1 MQSRSNHRTGD
12 NNAPFRRA
20 DRGGPLHSGVWS
32 AGEPDSG
39 GLRRYYDQGR
49 ASQKA
54 TPHGARGRLNLLAVT
69 TPQRMSLFPDV
80 PTLAESG
87 LPGFEAGAWQ
97 GMLLPAG
104 TPAEIVHK
112 LNTAVNTALKDP
124 GVLEKLAQQ
133 GTQALGSTPEAYGTY
148 LQKEL
153 KRWQEVVAATG
164 VSLN

>member
-1 MQSRSNHRTGD
+1 
-12 NNAPFRRA
+12 
-20 DRGGPLHSGVWS
+20 
-32 AGEPDSG
+32 
-39 GLRRYYDQGR
+39 
-49 ASQKA
+49 
-54 TPHGARGRLNLLAVT
+54 
-69 TPQRMSLFPDV
+69 
-80 PTLAESG
+80 
-87 LPGFEAGAWQ
+87 
-97 GMLLPAG
+97 MLLPAG